1 MSLQA
6 LWGRRLFR
14 CWASLLVMIGK
25 RFANQ
30 PGQLVPARVGY
41 VGQHGVAARAAAGQL
56 WTLSSWPAMDSEA
69 STTEQLSFYA
79 AAAVPP
85 SPVCSTQSQ
94 TPRLQLDQFFSQG
107 FVFAPKIAL
116 FAQNLC
122 FPMLPCLQMFCLFCI
137 NLQLEGFA
145 GNLKE
150 ARSFYLWLSSST
162 LQAG

>member
-1 MSLQA
+1 MLLANLIGWIRPELSIQVNVQKFVEVSLQA
-6 LWGRRLFR
+6 LWDRWLFR

-69 STTEQLSFYA
+69 STTSQLSFYA

-85 SPVCSTQSQ
+85 SPVCSTQSL
-94 TPRLQLDQFFSQG
+94 TPRLQLDQFFFLKVS
-107 FVFAPKIAL
+107 FLLKKLHHLLKTCA
-116 FAQNLC
+116 
-122 FPMLPCLQMFCLFCI
+122 FPCRLVLVPNVLPVSH
-137 NLQLEGFA
+137 
-145 GNLKE
+145 K
-150 ARSFYLWLSSST
+150 S
-162 LQAG
+162 

>member
-1 MSLQA
+1 MEVSLQA
-6 LWGRRLFR
+6 FWGRRLFR

-41 VGQHGVAARAAAGQL
+41 VGQHGVAARAAACQL

-69 STTEQLSFYA
+69 STTPQLSFYA

-94 TPRLQLDQFFSQG
+94 TPRLQLDQFCFSRFRFSSKNCIICSEPVLSFAALSPNVL
-107 FVFAPKIAL
+107 FV
-116 FAQNLC
+116 
-122 FPMLPCLQMFCLFCI
+122 LQF
-137 NLQLEGFA
+137 EGLA
-145 GNLKE
+145 GNWKE
-150 ARSFYLWLSSST
+150 ARSFYLWLSRST

>member
-6 LWGRRLFR
+6 LWGGRLFR
-14 CWASLLVMIGK
+14 WWASLLVMIGK

-41 VGQHGVAARAAAGQL
+41 VGQHGVAARGG
-56 WTLSSWPAMDSEA
+56 SWPAMDSEA
-69 STTEQLSFYA
+69 STTPQLSFYA

-107 FVFAPKIAL
+107 FGFAQKIAS

-122 FPMLPCLQMFCLFCI
+122 FPML
-137 NLQLEGFA
+137 A
-145 GNLKE
+145 
-150 ARSFYLWLSSST
+150 
-162 LQAG
+162 

>member
-1 MSLQA
+1 MEVSLHA
-6 LWGRRLFR
+6 LWGRWLFR

-69 STTEQLSFYA
+69 STTSQLSFYA

-94 TPRLQLDQFFSQG
+94 TPRLQLDQFFFKVS
-107 FVFAPKIAL
+107 FLRKKLHYLLRTCAFLCCLVSKCFAC
-116 FAQNLC
+116 FA
-122 FPMLPCLQMFCLFCI
+122 
-137 NLQLEGFA
+137 
-145 GNLKE
+145 
-150 ARSFYLWLSSST
+150 
-162 LQAG
+162 

>member
-1 MSLQA
+1 MF
-6 LWGRRLFR
+6 WGRRLFR
-14 CWASLLVMIGK
+14 CWASLLVMMGK

-69 STTEQLSFYA
+69 STTRQLSFYA

-94 TPRLQLDQFFSQG
+94 TPRLQLDQFFFSR
-107 FVFAPKIAL
+107 FHFCSKNCIICSEPVLSFAAL
-116 FAQNLC
+116 FPNILHVLHKSA
-122 FPMLPCLQMFCLFCI
+122 
-137 NLQLEGFA
+137 A
-145 GNLKE
+145 
-150 ARSFYLWLSSST
+150 
-162 LQAG
+162 

>member
-6 LWGRRLFR
+6 FWGRQLFR

-41 VGQHGVAARAAAGQL
+41 VGQHGVAARGG
-56 WTLSSWPAMDSEA
+56 SWPAMDSEA
-69 STTEQLSFYA
+69 STTPQLSFYA

-94 TPRLQLDQFFSQG
+94 TLRFQLDQFFFPRFHFCSKNCIICSEPVLSYAALSPN
-107 FVFAPKIAL
+107 VFPVLHKSAA
-116 FAQNLC
+116 
-122 FPMLPCLQMFCLFCI
+122 
-137 NLQLEGFA
+137 
-145 GNLKE
+145 
-150 ARSFYLWLSSST
+150 
-162 LQAG
+162 

>member
-1 MSLQA
+1 ML
-6 LWGRRLFR
+6 
-14 CWASLLVMIGK
+14 
-25 RFANQ
+25 
-30 PGQLVPARVGY
+30 GQLACYDRQEICKSAGT
-41 VGQHGVAARAAAGQL
+41 ARASPSWVCRSTWCCCQGG
-56 WTLSSWPAMDSEA
+56 SWPAMDSEA
-69 STTEQLSFYA
+69 STTPQLSFYA

>member
-1 MSLQA
+1 M
-6 LWGRRLFR
+6 
-14 CWASLLVMIGK
+14 LVMIGK

-69 STTEQLSFYA
+69 STTPQLSFYA

-94 TPRLQLDQFFSQG
+94 TPRLQLDQFFFQG
-107 FVFAPKIAL
+107 FVFAQKKCIICSEPVLSYAAL
-116 FAQNLC
+116 SPNVLH
-122 FPMLPCLQMFCLFCI
+122 
-137 NLQLEGFA
+137 
-145 GNLKE
+145 K
-150 ARSFYLWLSSST
+150 ST
-162 LQAG
+162 A

>member
-1 MSLQA
+1 MEGVYLLQA
-6 LWGRRLFR
+6 LWCRRLFR

-69 STTEQLSFYA
+69 STTSQLSFYA

-85 SPVCSTQSQ
+85 SPVCSTQSL
-94 TPRLQLDQFFSQG
+94 TPRLQLDQFFFSR
-107 FVFAPKIAL
+107 FRFCSKNCIICSKPVLSHAVL
-116 FAQNLC
+116 SLS
-122 FPMLPCLQMFCLFCI
+122 QMFYPFRI
-137 NLQLEGFA
+137 NLEGFA
-145 GNLKE
+145 GNWKE
-150 ARSFYLWLSSST
+150 ARSFYL
-162 LQAG
+162 

>member
-1 MSLQA
+1 MILHA
-6 LWGRRLFR
+6 LWGRWLFR

-69 STTEQLSFYA
+69 STTPQLSFYA

-94 TPRLQLDQFFSQG
+94 TPRLQLDQFFFSR
-107 FVFAPKIAL
+107 FRFSSKNCIICSEPVLSHAVL
-116 FAQNLC
+116 S
-122 FPMLPCLQMFCLFCI
+122 QMFCPFRI
-137 NLQLEGFA
+137 NLRLEGFA
-145 GNLKE
+145 GNWKE